1 MSTKKKLII
10 SSIFIII
17 FLYALYFLLLRL
29 PLINDCRKDIANGDI
44 WDPKTVQ
51 NYPNNIVK
59 FERMGGVTWEQ
70 CQKINN
76 VVKYPFYYTWIMI

>member
-1 MSTKKKLII
+1 MNGKKKLII
-10 SSIFIII
+10 LILIFIISI
-17 FLYALYFLLLRL
+17 YTFYVFSWRL
-29 PLINDCRKDIANGDI
+29 PLINQCKNDIESGDI

-59 FERMGGVTWEQ
+59 FKRMGGVTWEQ

-76 VVKYPFYYTWIMI
+76 IVKYPFYYTYFGI